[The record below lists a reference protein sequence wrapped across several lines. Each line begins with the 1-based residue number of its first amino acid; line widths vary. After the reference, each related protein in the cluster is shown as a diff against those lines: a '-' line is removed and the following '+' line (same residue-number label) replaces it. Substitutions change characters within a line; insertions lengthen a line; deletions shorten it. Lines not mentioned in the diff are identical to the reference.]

1 MAQCGYKLIYSLLCI
16 CLCVIPV
23 NSGFSFAYD
32 VLKPQFEKDSLRLC
46 SKYPFWKSYEH
57 RLTNPTGRAVTFH
70 FNIKGWKNGGFGD
83 RMAGLINAAEM
94 AIRFNRSLIIRS
106 DSEFD
111 KLFRPYIPSRLQSID
126 KWKNI
131 SYYRGDLSW
140 ARYNASNEDKADGE
154 LEVYSCVNSGPK
166 RADFCSQAWGDPS
179 QPNIIVLGNRAYLCH
194 WFHSPDYVP
203 AHQGVLK
210 ALGMGNDDLMEAAGC
225 MLRLAMWPTDLL
237 WTMVDEVFESHK
249 RDLKRR
255 GLVKHHDQALLWRY
269 LVSTHF
275 RCGDLGYI
283 HGESYDLACQH
294 SYQYNVTMN
303 GTTQLVYN
311 IPPHQESGYMGYA
324 TPIDIAQCAARVLE
338 NMTAESMRSWDSFLN
353 EEEERKNEHVFS
365 PKVDA
370 GALNLTMDFRTIVHI
385 ASDNPGGAKQINETL
400 LWPNTLLSPSGCH
413 VDWDSSYECLRLTA
427 VFWFIMANSDV
438 IVSPGVHGITNSGF
452 SRYAA
457 VYGLKKDSLRDPKQC
472 DNILTRHDLSH
483 IQHNNWMC

>member
-1 MAQCGYKLIYSLLCI
+1 MVLCHILIEVVI
-16 CLCVIPV
+16 LCVLTMLTSLQSFSYV
-23 NSGFSFAYD
+23 ND
-32 VLKPQFEKDSLRLC
+32 VLKPQFQRDFTKTC
-46 SKYPFWKSYEH
+46 MKYPFALEFIK
-57 RLTNPTGRAVTFH
+57 RLKNPNGRSVVFV
-70 FNIKGWKNGGFGD
+70 FQQPGLRNGGFGD
-83 RMAGLINAAEM
+83 RIAGLITATGLAM
-94 AIRFNRSLIIRS
+94 RYNRTLIIRAQN
-106 DSEFD
+106 DFF
-111 KLFRPYIPSRLQSID
+111 KLFRPYTHPSSSGDRDANKYTYNLSEIEGWAKYGKLYENND
-126 KWKNI
+126 NTELDLWNCINTNFKNCAML
-131 SYYRGDLSW
+131 Y
-140 ARYNASNEDKADGE
+140 EDP
-154 LEVYSCVNSGPK
+154 N
-166 RADFCSQAWGDPS
+166 
-179 QPNIIVLGNRAYLCH
+179 QPNILLRGNRAYMCR
-194 WFHSPDYVP
+194 WFNCDTGVP
-203 AHQGVLK
+203 AKQELTK
-210 ALGMGNDDLMEAAGC
+210 MLGIGNEDLMEAAGC

-353 EEEERKNEHVFS
+353 QA
-365 PKVDA
+365 A
-370 GALNLTMDFRTIVHI
+370 GHSLRRADNSTPANLTMDYRTIVHI

-413 VDWDSSYECLRLTA
+413 IEMDASYECLQMTA
-427 VFWFIMANSDV
+427 LYWFVMANSDV

-472 DNILTRHDLSH
+472 DNILTTHDLSH
-483 IQHNNWMC
+483 IQHNNWFC